1 MTTETVA
8 VRPSAPIRHA
18 PLPAGQEPREV
29 PTIWWQTQETRE
41 QVLER
46 TVALPF
52 TADTDTNQ
60 RTRRRGLVKLLDWL
74 EDQPGHTWQERW
86 LASGAEEAGR
96 EWTRLPM
103 QWLTERHRERKYD
116 RADLSCGMIPLL
128 GGQVVRPA
136 YPWLLRQRP
145 AQLLAHIRSVTD
157 PDGFAALKDQYS
169 ATGHSG
175 SNDCNNALNRV
186 TWIVTSKGGTVRD
199 ITIGDCV
206 ELQHAIGEH
215 QTNGYHGKHLFYALL
230 AAFGVFGPD
239 APARLKTV
247 MLPGQLTPAALVDRH
262 GIACTAI
269 RDLLVDYLTERAV
282 DIDYTTLEDMARAL
296 AGLFWRDLEKHH
308 PGIDSLRLDADT
320 VTAWRER
327 VRMVRNRHGIP
338 LRPRV
343 NVHTVFAWVRA
354 FYQYLARWAA
364 DEPARWGL
372 WVAPCPIR
380 DSDTDHG
387 KVRLRRKAAMDQR
400 TGTLLP
406 ALPAL
411 VRAVERQ
418 LKDAERCLAAGRET
432 PAAATFITPA
442 GETLLRRAGVSTRVY
457 ADDPTTGRRRDLT
470 MQEERA
476 FWARAIVEVL
486 RHTGMRIEEALELTH
501 HSFVAYQLPT
511 TGEIVPMLQVAPSK
525 LDQERLLLVSPELG
539 EVLTAVIHR
548 VRRGQAAMPL
558 VSAYDTLE
566 RLSSA
571 PMPFLFQRRYGPE
584 NRAIPRNY
592 SYTCLG
598 DALVASGLTGPGDM
612 PLRYT
617 PHDFRRIFV
626 TDALRTGLPPH
637 IAARICGH
645 RTVDTTLG
653 YAAIYPEDVINHHR
667 AFIARRRS
675 LRPGQKYREPTA
687 QEWQD
692 FLAHFELRKVA
703 LGTCARD
710 LGTPCVHEHACI
722 RCPVLR
728 PDPEQMPRLEEI
740 RANLVDRFQEAKEQG
755 WLGEVAAIEASL
767 AAAEQKLTAM
777 RDVSARHTTLHLGMP
792 DFRTSAGHL
801 TSDPASGY

>member
-1 MTTETVA
+1 MADRTSSGTQ
-8 VRPSAPIRHA
+8 VRPRRSVLRHD
-18 PLPAGQEPREV
+18 PA
-29 PTIWWQTQETRE
+29 
-41 QVLER
+41 
-46 TVALPF
+46 
-52 TADTDTNQ
+52 
-60 RTRRRGLVKLLDWL
+60 
-74 EDQPGHTWQERW
+74 
-86 LASGAEEAGR
+86 AGR
-96 EWTRLPM
+96 TGR
-103 QWLTERHRERKYD
+103 T
-116 RADLSCGMIPLL
+116 
-128 GGQVVRPA
+128 PA

-145 AQLLAHIRSVTD
+145 AQLLARIRSVTD

-230 AAFGVFGPD
+230 AAVGVFGPD

-269 RDLLVDYLTERAV
+269 RDLLVDYLTEHAV

-327 VRMVRNRHGIP
+327 VRMVRDRHGIP

-343 NVHTVFAWVRA
+343 NVHTVFTWVRA
-354 FYQYLARWAA
+354 FYQDLARWAA

-406 ALPAL
+406 ALPAP

-432 PAAATFITPA
+432 PAGVTFITPA

-470 MQEERA
+470 MDEERA
-476 FWARAIVEVL
+476 FWAWAIVEVL

-592 SYTCLG
+592 IYTCLG
-598 DALVASGLTGPGDM
+598 DALVASGRTGPGDM

-675 LRPGQKYREPTA
+675 LRPGEEYREPTA

-710 LGTPCVHEHACI
+710 FGTPCVHEHACI

-777 RDVSARHTTLHLGMP
+777 RDMSPRHTTLHLGMP
-792 DFRTSAGHL
+792 DFRTSAGRL